1 MQINQLKRKN
11 LNKKKR
17 QVGRGGARGKTS
29 GRGMKGQKSRAGRK
43 LRPEMRDIIKKL
55 PKLRGYKFSS
65 FQEKPVVINLAVLE
79 KTYKDGEEV
88 TPVTLITNKLLLM
101 KKGKVPKVKILANG
115 DLTKKITISGCQIS
129 KTGEE
134 KVKKAGGTIK

>member
-88 TPVTLITNKLLLM
+88 TPATLITNKLLLM